1 MSDYMSGV
9 ALIGCGPM
17 ARAHAKALQA
27 MGVSFIV
34 YGRRP
39 ESAKQFVAEIDVEP
53 RLGGVEAAREDL
65 PSRAIVAVDV
75 PSLEETTRALLRRG
89 VREIL
94 VEKPAAMTPAGA
106 RALAADTARA
116 RARVFV
122 AYNRR
127 FYASVQRAREI
138 VAADGGA
145 TSCRFEFTER
155 AAYIAG
161 AAIAAEIKRHWFFA
175 NSTHVLDLAFH
186 LAGAPASL
194 AGETHGGLDWHPAG
208 AVFAGAGRTAE
219 GALFSYH
226 ADWTGPGRWGVE
238 VVTRAHRLFLQPLE
252 ELRLQRA
259 GAMSVEAVAL
269 GDDLDARFKPGVY
282 RQLAAF
288 ISGEGADS
296 LLPIAAHAERMAF
309 YAQILSGTGGRTVA
323 VEQTPARVSA

>member
-1 MSDYMSGV
+1 MSGV

-17 ARAHAKALQA
+17 ARAHAKVLQA
-27 MGVSFIV
+27 MNVPFAV
-34 YGRRP
+34 YGRGA
-39 ESAKQFVAEIDVEP
+39 ESAKQFAAETGVEP
-53 RLGGVEAAREDL
+53 RVGGVEAAL
-65 PSRAIVAVDV
+65 TGVPARAIVAVDV
-75 PSLEETTRALLRRG
+75 PGLEETARALIRRG

-106 RALAADTARA
+106 RVLAAEATRA

-127 FYASVQRAREI
+127 FYASVWRAREI

-161 AAIAAEIKRHWFFA
+161 AAIAPEIKRHWFFA
-175 NSTHVLDLAFH
+175 NSTHVLDLAFF
-186 LAGAPASL
+186 LAGAPVSL
-194 AGETHGGLDWHPAG
+194 AGETSGALDWHPAG
-208 AVFAGAGRTAE
+208 AVFAGAGRTAA
-219 GALFSYH
+219 GLFSYH

-238 VVTRAHRLFLQPLE
+238 IVTRNHRLFLQPLE

-259 GAMSVEAVAL
+259 GSMTVEPVAL
-269 GDDLDARFKPGVY
+269 GDDLDARFKPGLH

-288 ISGEGADS
+288 LTGEGADA
-296 LLPIAAHAERMAF
+296 LLPVEAHAGRMAV
-309 YAQILSGTGGRTVA
+309 YGHILSGTGGRTIVFDQA
-323 VEQTPARVSA
+323 PARARA